1 MDTDQSNNH
10 VPVPED
16 SLEFRLLMAYTR
28 KRRPTDSRLQKDE
41 TKQKTATTEDSD
53 IRSKKKKKSFSK
65 RVSSLFMCVK
75 PKTKEDFDSVP
86 KKQPAMLR
94 GVSDVSVVSDG
105 EKVEGMASELT
116 EISNSVHFE
125 PSDIESDGGD
135 DPLIQKIVELLKVHG
150 DELNE
155 KIMADKALS
164 ESLASS
170 LSYSFFSTVMDSFCT
185 SVSRELP
192 PQEEVEKTE
201 VALICEATSKLFGV
215 DHHPMRRVLG
225 FGAKYLQEKF
235 PNWISINIGNEV
247 EDEEEAEVE

>member
-10 VPVPED
+10 VQVLAED

-28 KRRPTDSRLQKDE
+28 KRRPTDSRLQKDRTE
-41 TKQKTATTEDSD
+41 EKTLTTEDCD
-53 IRSKKKKKSFSK
+53 VRSKKKKKSLNK
-65 RVSSLFMCVK
+65 RISGLFMCVK
-75 PKTKEDFDSVP
+75 PQAKKRLDSEHM
-86 KKQPAMLR
+86 KGPAMVR
-94 GVSDVSVVSDG
+94 DVSVVSDA
-105 EKVEGMASELT
+105 EKVEDMASQLT
-116 EISNSVHFE
+116 EISNSVHLD
-125 PSDIESDGGD
+125 PCDIESDGED

-170 LSYSFFSTVMDSFCT
+170 LSYGFFTTVMDSFCT
-185 SVSRELP
+185 SATRELP
-192 PQEEVEKTE
+192 PQEEAEKTE

-235 PNWISINIGNEV
+235 PNWISINIGHV
-247 EDEEEAEVE
+247 EDEEEDEEEIE